1 MYAKLEEEYGLAKR
15 AMSIYERATQV
26 VNDEDKFE
34 VITFSRRPRPWVL
47 NFAIDVYYLHRES
60 YGKLRATSH

>member
-34 VITFSRRPRPWVL
+34 VSTISDLERL
-47 NFAIDVYYLHRES
+47 
-60 YGKLRATSH
+60 

>member
-34 VITFSRRPRPWVL
+34 ASRYEELLVTKK
-47 NFAIDVYYLHRES
+47 D
-60 YGKLRATSH
+60 